1 MENRGNRLAFTT
13 WLALAVMMGGMIL
26 GLCVLFSGVK
36 AEAALQGVKVTE
48 TAQAAGIQAAE
59 TVQDGGF
66 QYTNPTT
73 GHQAV
78 IIDELGSLSAEEAAE
93 LLQAMEPITKYGDAV
108 YKTTVS
114 GGVFDAEKYM
124 DIQYG
129 ATMSGKTGVL
139 VLLDAGN
146 NSFQVRC
153 GGKWESMINPKQA
166 ESIATIALNAYRQN
180 GQAVAVP
187 KSAFDQVYA
196 RLEQVRKARP
206 VKYVCNAMLALILAM
221 LINFV
226 LVDKLSRMQKT
237 PDQELLEN
245 AAGYC
250 RHGEVMIEFLTRTET
265 YSPQTKR

>member
-1 MENRGNRLAFTT
+1 MENREHRIGFTA
-13 WLALAVMMGGMIL
+13 WLILMVMAGGMVL
-26 GLCVLFSGVK
+26 GLCMTVVGVEV
-36 AEAALQGVKVTE
+36 EAAE
-48 TAQAAGIQAAE
+48 TAQAAEGQAAE
-59 TVQDGGF
+59 TSTTETAQDGSF

-73 GHQAV
+73 GHRAV
-78 IIDELGSLSAEEAAE
+78 IIDELGSLSAEEAIE

-114 GGVFDAEKYM
+114 SGAFDPEKYM

-129 ATMSGKTGVL
+129 VTMSGATGVL

-146 NSFQVRC
+146 NSFKVRC
-153 GGKWESMINPKQA
+153 GGKWETMINRKQA
-166 ESIATIALNAYRQN
+166 ESIATIALNGYREN
-180 GQAVAVP
+180 EQAVTVP
-187 KSAFDQVYA
+187 QTAFNQVYA
-196 RLEQVRKARP
+196 RLEQARKARP

-237 PDQELLEN
+237 SDQELLEN

-250 RHGEVMIEFLTRTET
+250 RHGEVMIEYLTRTET